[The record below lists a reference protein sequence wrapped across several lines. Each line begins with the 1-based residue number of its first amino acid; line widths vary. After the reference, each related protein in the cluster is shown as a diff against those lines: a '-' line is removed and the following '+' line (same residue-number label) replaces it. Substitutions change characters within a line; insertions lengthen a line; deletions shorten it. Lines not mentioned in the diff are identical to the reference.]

1 MFDDLRI
8 ATVSGGLTKDGNL
21 QYTATG
27 TPVLKLSVGST
38 ESRKNKNTGE
48 YDKKSHYWE
57 VEVWGKY
64 AEALSQRMSKGTKI
78 LAKGNLDFQSWE
90 SEGNKRSK
98 VVIKADFI
106 QILNS
111 QPQGQQGYVNNQQT
125 NNSYQNYSQ
134 KKQGGAGGFESE
146 EIPF

>member
-48 YDKKSHYWE
+48 YDKKSHYWDI
-57 VEVWGKY
+57 EVWGNY

-78 LAKGNLDFQSWE
+78 LAKGNLDYQSWE

-98 VVIKADFI
+98 IVIKADFI

-111 QPQGQQGYVNNQQT
+111 QAQNQQSYGNNQKP
-125 NNSYQNYSQ
+125 NNSYQNCQ
-134 KKQGGAGGFESE
+134 QNNQGGSGGFEDS
-146 EIPF
+146 IPF